1 MATAN
6 EGWKVFAFCPG
17 ITESE
22 MTRRIKVNVGAKPT
36 RQGAV
41 PLVGIVNGERDA
53 DAGGFFDSGY

>member
-1 MATAN
+1 
-6 EGWKVFAFCPG
+6 
-17 ITESE
+17 